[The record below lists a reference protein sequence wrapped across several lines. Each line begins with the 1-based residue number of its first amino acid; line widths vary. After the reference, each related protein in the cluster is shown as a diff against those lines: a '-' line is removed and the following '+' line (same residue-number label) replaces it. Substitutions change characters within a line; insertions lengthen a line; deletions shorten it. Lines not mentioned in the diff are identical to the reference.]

1 MKKFL
6 SKKVNFS
13 KSIGSILLETLI
25 ESFVVVLIIFLFLT
39 WAKDSFLNLL
49 NSIYTTRDAITVS
62 LISLP
67 IVIILMETLTIGKYA
82 MKLDNKR

>member
-39 WAKDSFLNLL
+39 WAKDAFLNLL

-67 IVIILMETLTIGKYA
+67 LVIVLMETLTIGKYA
-82 MKLDNKR
+82 MKIDNKK

>member
-6 SKKVNFS
+6 NKKVNFS
-13 KSIGSILLETLI
+13 KTIGSILLETLI
-25 ESFVVVLIIFLFLT
+25 ESLVVVLIIFLFLT
-39 WAKDSFLNLL
+39 WAKDAFLNLL

-67 IVIILMETLTIGKYA
+67 LVVVLMETLTIGKYA
-82 MKLDNKR
+82 MKLDNKK